1 MKTHL
6 SLPTTDLE
14 KSVAFYETL
23 FKTTALKRHND
34 YALFVVEDPGLEL
47 ALTLANQVRVDAGSH
62 FGLAAA
68 ESSVV
73 DEAAAR
79 FAAAGFETD
88 VEREQTCCY
97 AKQNK
102 VWATDPDGRRWEVY
116 YVIEETEGRNS
127 GGSSCCTPAT
137 CDSYESCCAS

>member
-6 SLPTTDLE
+6 SLPTTNFE

-23 FKTTALKRHND
+23 LKATPLKQQDD

-47 ALTLANQVRVDAGSH
+47 ALVLNDRVRVDSRSH
-62 FGLAAA
+62 FGLAADDTNI
-68 ESSVV
+68 V

-79 FAAAGFETD
+79 FAAAGLAID

-116 YVIEETEGRNS
+116 YVIEESDERNS
-127 GGSSCCTPAT
+127 AETGCCTPAT

>member
-6 SLPTTDLE
+6 SLPTTNLE

-23 FKTTALKRHND
+23 FKATPLKQHDD

-47 ALTLANQVRVDAGSH
+47 ALVPADRVRLDSRSH
-62 FGLAAA
+62 FGLATDDTRI
-68 ESSVV
+68 V

-79 FAAAGFETD
+79 FAAAGLAID
-88 VEREQTCCY
+88 VERGETCCY

-116 YVIEETEGRNS
+116 YVIEESEERDS
-127 GGSSCCTPAT
+127 GDSSCCTPAT
-137 CDSYESCCAS
+137 CDSYECCAS

>member
-6 SLPTTDLE
+6 SLPATNLE

-23 FKTTALKRHND
+23 FKATPLKRHND
-34 YALFVVEDPGLEL
+34 HTLFVVEDPGLEL
-47 ALTLANQVRVDAGSH
+47 ALVPTNRVTVDKHSH
-62 FGLAAA
+62 FGLATDD
-68 ESSVV
+68 STIV

-79 FAAAGFETD
+79 FAAAGLAID
-88 VEREQTCCY
+88 VERGETCCY

-116 YVIEETEGRNS
+116 YVIEETEERDRGD
-127 GGSSCCTPAT
+127 SSCCSPAT
-137 CDSYESCCAS
+137 CDSYECCAS